1 MTSVPMGRCGPCCSV
16 AASGKTAIHR
26 AEASPAK
33 SGQWMSVQSRGGT
46 VEVIERKVSLQ
57 RFLET
62 FPWTDGK
69 VVVLDAIGAPSW
81 ARMIDGV
88 QYEPGPFAASVNG
101 RPGRPC
107 NHPRDVHPR
116 DVDIAGAGP
125 DRAGQGL

>member
-1 MTSVPMGRCGPCCSV
+1 MTSVPRGKCGPCCSV
-16 AASGKTAIHR
+16 AASGKTAIHCP
-26 AEASPAK
+26 AASAAK

-46 VEVIERKVSLQ
+46 VAVIERRFSLNGL
-57 RFLET
+57 LER
-62 FPWTDGK
+62 FPWTDGQ
-69 VVVLDAIGAPSW
+69 VIVLGAIGAPSW

-116 DVDIAGAGP
+116 DVD
-125 DRAGQGL
+125 